1 MNIEALAETEDG
13 PAGNPMPLGGRA
25 GRWRTK
31 EGMGAA
37 RSALWSAQ
45 IPRRTARGAQ
55 TGRAIYRR
63 SDPEIISPHG
73 DVEFHFFSTHFS
85 VT

>member
-1 MNIEALAETEDG
+1 MNIEALARPRGTQPELHCLLVGG
-13 PAGNPMPLGGRA
+13 PADGERK
-25 GRWRTK
+25 R
-31 EGMGAA
+31 E
-37 RSALWSAQ
+37 WS
-45 IPRRTARGAQ
+45 GAQ
-55 TGRAIYRR
+55 RVVVSAHSEVTGAGGSNSWAIYRR